1 MEVDRLTSTGLPP
14 SLTAIVRTDEL
25 LRRVAGLDQRT
36 LDACQSAGYVIPEA
50 HLGGDDPRWWSDA
63 DMNKLRDILSFKRQG
78 LELGDAFKKAAE
90 DRFFGLCPCDWR

>member
-1 MEVDRLTSTGLPP
+1 MTSRGPSS
-14 SLTAIVRTDEL
+14 SLTAILRTDEL

-36 LDACQSAGYVIPEA
+36 LEACQSAGYVTPEA

-63 DMNKLRDILSFKRQG
+63 DMNKLRDILRFKRQG
-78 LELGDAFKKAAE
+78 LELTDAFRKAAE

>member
-1 MEVDRLTSTGLPP
+1 MTSTGPPP
-14 SLTAIVRTDEL
+14 SLSAIVRTDEL

-63 DMNKLRDILSFKRQG
+63 DMNKLRDILRFKRQG